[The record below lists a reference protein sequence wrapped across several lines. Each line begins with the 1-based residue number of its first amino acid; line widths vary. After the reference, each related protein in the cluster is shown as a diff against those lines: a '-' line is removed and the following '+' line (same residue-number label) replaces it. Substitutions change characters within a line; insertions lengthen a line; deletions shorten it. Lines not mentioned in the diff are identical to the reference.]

1 MNSYMSIMKDLSL
14 YYTMIGGR
22 SPSTYKSVLFD
33 EVYGAINDKFLRIK
47 IWMLG
52 EKKLWTLYLGGL
64 KGIYDPWTLLFW
76 WSRGARVSFS
86 SDGINEG

>member
-1 MNSYMSIMKDLSL
+1 MKERALK
-14 YYTMIGGR
+14 YKN
-22 SPSTYKSVLFD
+22 KSVCSCF
-33 EVYGAINDKFLRIK
+33 GMINSLRIK

-64 KGIYDPWTLLFW
+64 RGIYDSWTLLFW